1 MNESFILHANN
12 MSKCMKIN
20 LVNKN
25 VINLNVKNSQPVM
38 YKVFN
43 STDEIFSGQIDND
56 SIILDLSQISK
67 GIITEVDLII
77 YIIDAFTD
85 AQVDALISLDYKPY
99 TVLGDFHCHTR
110 SSGDGRYL
118 VSELA
123 EKARELG
130 LDFITTTDHNSIV
143 ANFVEEE
150 SLLVIPGL
158 ELTNKFGH
166 CNMLGKKVPLTDF
179 TVKTY
184 EQELDKIDEAQKN
197 GAAFVA
203 NHPFSPKSRS
213 WLVPI
218 LDVMPDMVEI
228 WNGPWGMHN
237 RVAFEWWIDL
247 LNSGKYIPAIGGS
260 DFHFEDED
268 KALNRPTNQLEVRYN
283 NPDGILESA
292 LAGKTIIKDTDIDL
306 KYTISDDKIHLDITN
321 VKDAVCVYYYDRYNT
336 SCKAISGDFEDE
348 ILIEDIDKF
357 FVVVICDT
365 SARDRNF
372 LLITNPLVMKG

>member
-1 MNESFILHANN
+1 MRESFILHANN

-20 LVNKN
+20 LLNKN
-25 VINLNVKNSQPVM
+25 VIKLIAKNSQPVM
-38 YKVFN
+38 YKGFSGSN
-43 STDEIFSGQIDND
+43 ELISGQINNEAID
-56 SIILDLSQISK
+56 IDLSNCER
-67 GIITEVDLII
+67 GVVDELELII
-77 YIIDAFTD
+77 YITDAFTD
-85 AQVDALISLDYKPY
+85 AEVELEVELLYNQIMLS
-99 TVLGDFHCHTR
+99 GDFHCHTR

-118 VSELA
+118 ISELA
-123 EKARELG
+123 TKAKNLG

-143 ANFVEEE
+143 ANFVEEQ

-179 TVKTY
+179 TVNTY
-184 EQELDKIDEAQKN
+184 EQELAKIDEAKNN
-197 GAAFVA
+197 GAFFVA

-218 LDVMPDMVEI
+218 LDVMPDMIEI

-260 DFHFEDED
+260 DFHFEDEN
-268 KALNRPTNQLEVRYN
+268 KALNRPTNQLSVRFN
-283 NPDGILESA
+283 NIDGILESA
-292 LAGKTIIKDTDIDL
+292 LTGKNIIKDTDIDFR
-306 KYTISDDKIHLDITN
+306 YDISDDKIKLDITN
-321 VKDAVCVYYYDRYNT
+321 INEEVSLYYYDRYNT
-336 SCKAISGDFEDE
+336 TNKSITSDFSEE
-348 ILIEDIDKF
+348 ILIDDINKYL
-357 FVVVICDT
+357 VVVLCST
-365 SARDRNF
+365 SDRDREF